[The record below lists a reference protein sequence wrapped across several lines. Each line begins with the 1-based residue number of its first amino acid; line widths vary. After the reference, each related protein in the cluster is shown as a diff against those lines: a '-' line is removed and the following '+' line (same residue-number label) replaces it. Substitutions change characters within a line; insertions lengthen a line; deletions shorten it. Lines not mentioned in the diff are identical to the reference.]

1 MVYTQDGHTIPWLPR
16 FRLENMV
23 HAERQKVYDTMCDFK
38 RYPELLPQHFPSIRV
53 RSVRGEVAVVEEH
66 VNLGGRRLVV
76 MAKHVSRPPSVH
88 DVFVIGGDLKG
99 TSVLQR
105 FSAAGDGT
113 LVVTDVNLKLGLAMG
128 VKSVF
133 DHDRYKRDYG
143 AMLGDL
149 AAAAESA

>member
-1 MVYTQDGHTIPWLPR
+1 
-16 FRLENMV
+16 
-23 HAERQKVYDTMCDFK
+23 
-38 RYPELLPQHFPSIRV
+38 
-53 RSVRGEVAVVEEH
+53 
-66 VNLGGRRLVV
+66 
-76 MAKHVSRPPSVH
+76 MAKHVSRPPSIH

-99 TSVLQR
+99 TIVLQR